1 MKEINSF
8 RISKKL
14 REDIEVIVKD
24 SPEKFESVS
33 HFVRCAVIKL
43 IKENRGVRNVE

>member
-8 RISKKL
+8 RLSKKL
-14 REDIEVIVKD
+14 REDIEFIVKD
-24 SPEKFESVS
+24 SPERFESVS

-43 IKENRGVRNVE
+43 IKENKEVNRG